1 MELCSLRECRISI
14 QLVTRSI
21 PHEITSSPIDQRPKS
36 LDSSYSSRVS
46 VPAGISIIINE
57 RSGLT
62 GKPDAGSEIQALF
75 TKAGVHVR
83 LERVRAPEDIAAR
96 ARQAASRGD
105 LLIAAGGDGTINSVA
120 AVAVE
125 RGSTLGVLPMGTL
138 NHFAK
143 DLRIP
148 LDLESAVATI
158 AAGHVQ
164 QVDVGEVNG
173 RVFVNNSSVGLYPRM
188 VWEREGEQRRG
199 RKKWAAFMIAV
210 GRTWR
215 NYRMAVAHLDVDGKA
230 AVVRTPFIF
239 VGNNEYAAA
248 GFQVGAR
255 AALDRGRLSVFVAP
269 ECGRFEILALP
280 LRALTN
286 RLAADEKFKCFLA
299 QEVTIELSRHHVSV
313 GLDGEVTVMRPPLHF
328 RVRPAALHLFV
339 PGRPPS

>member
-1 MELCSLRECRISI
+1 MSRLNSDWSRDHH
-14 QLVTRSI
+14 VTRS
-21 PHEITSSPIDQRPKS
+21 HQLTNSSAHQVT
-36 LDSSYSSRVS
+36 DSSYSFRVS
-46 VPAGISIIINE
+46 APAGISIIINE

-62 GKPDAGSEIQALF
+62 GKPDAGGEIQALF
-75 TKAGVHVR
+75 TKAGAHVR
-83 LERVRAPEDIAAR
+83 LERVRDPEDIAAR

-105 LLIAAGGDGTINSVA
+105 LLVAAGGDGTINSVA

-125 RGSTLGVLPMGTL
+125 RGSTVGVLPMGTL

-143 DLRIP
+143 DLGIP

-158 AAGHVQ
+158 VAGHVQ

-239 VGNNEYAAA
+239 VGNNQYIAE
-248 GFQVGAR
+248 GFRMGGR
-255 AALDRGRLSVFVAP
+255 LRLDQGVLSVFVAP

-280 LRALTN
+280 VRAITN
-286 RLAADEKFKCFLA
+286 RLGEAFPLAGFKA
-299 QEVTIELSRHHVSV
+299 ESVSV
-313 GLDGEVTVMRPPLHF
+313 DLGHHRISVALDGEVAMMRTPLAYKIRPRAL
-328 RVRPAALHLFV
+328 RVITPAA
-339 PGRPPS
+339 GG